1 MVVRLAGVLNS
12 IHGIA
17 GSCGGRTFL
26 TIWDFVFKHVP
37 AAFDLQQ
44 QCQLA
49 YF

>member
-26 TIWDFVFKHVP
+26 TIVGFCF
-37 AAFDLQQ
+37 
-44 QCQLA
+44 
-49 YF
+49 